1 MSPAPGF
8 PCLKALK
15 AFAVQPIPCASAFLR
30 DASARIDTPVQVTT
44 DGWLGYKDLIS
55 EIFPLTTSYGQVQKV
70 FSAAPDKGPARKYS
84 PGVVV
89 GMTRETIFGH
99 TDHNMISTSH
109 VERMNLNMRM
119 GMRHFTR
126 LTNAFSKKLDN
137 HCHALALYFFWY
149 NFCKIH
155 KTLRTTPAMAA
166 GVVDR
171 VMDMSDLVRLIEA
184 LEGPA
189 KKRGPYKKRAA

>member
-1 MSPAPGF
+1 MVSWFSGARDV
-8 PCLKALK
+8 A
-15 AFAVQPIPCASAFLR
+15 CAGAFLR
-30 DASARIDTPVQVTT
+30 DASARIVTPVQVST
-44 DGWLGYKDLIS
+44 DGWQGYTNLIS

-70 FSAAPDKGPARKYS
+70 FSATPDQGPARKYS

-89 GMTRETIFGH
+89 AATRETIFGH

-119 GMRHFTR
+119 GMRRFTR

-137 HCHALALYFFWY
+137 HCHALAIYFYWY

-155 KTLRTTPAMAA
+155 KTLRMTPAMAA

-171 VMDMSDLVRLIEA
+171 VMDMGDLVRLIEQ
-184 LEGPA
+184 LESAP
-189 KKRGPYKKRAA
+189 KKRGPYKKRVSA